1 MKFPTIAVIMLGV
14 LPVGACSGLYGD
26 DEHARYAQRSD
37 KVTLSAGDAKSVN
50 AMTHVLDPWPPG
62 VNDRRIPASGDRMV
76 RAIERYRRGPAQ
88 AVPANSGAA
97 GPPAATGAGPAAG
110 SAPAA
115 TPGADTGQ
123 APPPL
128 GSQ

>member
-1 MKFPTIAVIMLGV
+1 MKVPIIALIMLAV
-14 LPVGACSGLYGD
+14 VPVGACSGIYGD
-26 DEHARYAQRSD
+26 DELARYVQRSD

-62 VNDRRIPASGDRMV
+62 VSDRRIPASGDRMV

-88 AVPANSGAA
+88 AAPANAGPA
-97 GPPAATGAGPAAG
+97 GPPAAAGPGPAAG
-110 SAPAA
+110 AAPAA